1 MKKPP
6 IPYSATELAWV
17 KCNSTL
23 SAPEL
28 HAQFCQ
34 AFNRDDVSKDNIVS
48 LRKRNGW
55 KTGRTGHFEKGHVP
69 SENARPKGPNKTSF
83 KKGQRPHNHLEVG
96 SKVLRDD
103 GYLQMKIAEPNHWKL
118 YHLHLWEKRNGA
130 IPAGKIVSFIDGD
143 KKNFKPGNFELINRK
158 ENIQINRLAGLSDAP
173 EARQSVRLLGKLI
186 VKTHEIQKSI
196 NTK

>member
-6 IPYSATELAWV
+6 IYYSATELAWV
-17 KCNSTL
+17 KNNCTL
-23 SAPEL
+23 PAPEL
-28 HAQFCQ
+28 HAQFCNT
-34 AFNRDDVSKDNIVS
+34 FNRDDVSKDNIVS

-103 GYLQMKIAEPNHWKL
+103 GYLQIKTAEPNHWKL
-118 YHLHLWEKRNGA
+118 YHLFLWEKQNGA
-130 IPAGKIVSFIDGD
+130 IPEGKILSFLG
-143 KKNFKPGNFELINRK
+143 GNKTNCDLDNLELITRQ
-158 ENIQINRLAGLSDAP
+158 ESLQINRLSVISETP
-173 EARQSVRLLGKLI
+173 EIRHSIRLIGKIVARTNALQHKI
-186 VKTHEIQKSI
+186 
-196 NTK
+196 